1 MSTTYLQSLVY
12 KAGELSKELRVMD
25 LNSKVDHHSRGE
37 EFKKKHARLKATLA
51 EAEKLINQQSQ

>member
-25 LNSKVDHHSRGE
+25 LNSKVDHHSRGKE
-37 EFKKKHARLKATLA
+37 WKEKHARLKETLA
-51 EAEKLINQQSQ
+51 KAEKIINQQ